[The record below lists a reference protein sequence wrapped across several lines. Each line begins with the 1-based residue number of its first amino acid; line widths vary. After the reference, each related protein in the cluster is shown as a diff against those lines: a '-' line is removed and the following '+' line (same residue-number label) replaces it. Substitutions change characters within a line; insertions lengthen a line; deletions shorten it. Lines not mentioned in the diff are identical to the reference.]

1 MSRKRESNVCFLE
14 PVKTPV
20 VQVVTQPPAPAP
32 APVVIHENNLF
43 AQYSSDE
50 HLLGVLRQQADSLKQ
65 VIVTI
70 IGGDSYSLFAWD
82 WYERMSQISN
92 SSTNCHCFIVAM
104 DEIAAVLAVKQGIPV
119 YYMTFS
125 FEEQTQWTNIIE
137 ARQHSLFRVGHAKF
151 SAAAKIARL
160 GYSVV
165 MSEMDVFW

>member
-1 MSRKRESNVCFLE
+1 
-14 PVKTPV
+14 
-20 VQVVTQPPAPAP
+20 
-32 APVVIHENNLF
+32 
-43 AQYSSDE
+43 
-50 HLLGVLRQQADSLKQ
+50 
-65 VIVTI
+65 
-70 IGGDSYSLFAWD
+70 
-82 WYERMSQISN
+82 
-92 SSTNCHCFIVAM
+92 M

-151 SAAAKIARL
+151 SAAAKIAQL

>member
-1 MSRKRESNVCFLE
+1 MKVYFLE
-14 PVKTPV
+14 PVKDIA
-20 VQVVTQPPAPAP
+20 VQTVVTQTPAPPPPAA
-32 APVVIHENNLF
+32 AINHEKNLF
-43 AQYSSDE
+43 AQYSSNE
-50 HLLGVLRQQADSLKQ
+50 HLLAVLRQQADSLKQ

-104 DEIAAVLAVKQGIPV
+104 DEIAAVLAVKQSIPV

-125 FEEQTQWTNIIE
+125 FEEQTQWINIIE

-151 SAAAKIARL
+151 SAAAKIAQL